1 MTWIIANIGTIIVA
15 LVVFGVIGAV
25 TVKMVC
31 DKKAGKHSCSC
42 GCGCESCALSGK
54 CHGAGQTN

>member
-15 LVVFGVIGAV
+15 IVVFGMITAV
-25 TVKMVC
+25 VVKMML
-31 DKKAGKHSCSC
+31 DKRAGKHSCSC

-54 CHGAGQTN
+54 CRGGKR

>member
-1 MTWIIANIGTIIVA
+1 MTWIISNLGTIIVA
-15 LVVFGVIGAV
+15 LVVFGIVAAIAI
-25 TVKMVC
+25 KMLR

-54 CHGAGQTN
+54 CRGAQEAK

>member
-1 MTWIIANIGTIIVA
+1 MTWLASNLGTIIVA
-15 LVVFGVIGAV
+15 LVVFGAVAAAVI
-25 TVKMVC
+25 KMLR

-54 CHGAGQTN
+54 CHGVYSAK